1 MSKLSR
7 DSRQQNDTTAV
18 AAANVARNKI
28 SSIYKNEPDVD
39 TEIQEVKETKQLSKH
54 QKYMQELSG
63 SGRSLAEIQT
73 AWHKYYS
80 ELPDKEKHEVWQE
93 FYDFHEKN
101 KHTEQKTERVDERE
115 KNDSDT
121 KPAPKTNNKST
132 HNIGKNVARKISGN
146 GRITKKQHLQSI
158 LFGLGIGSIVVLII
172 LFGFFNERF
181 IAPFITPSKNV
192 SSTPI
197 IIDPNSNVAAPGSKV
212 IIPKI
217 NVEIP
222 VVYDSPSVVNA
233 RTADELEAGIQKSL
247 EDGVVHHPNTEK
259 PGELGN
265 VAIVGHSS
273 NNIFNSGKFKFA
285 FVLLSKLDEG
295 DTFYLT
301 RNEVRYTYK
310 IFEKRIVPPTDVSVL
325 ENTSK
330 PASATLITCD
340 PPGTSLN
347 RLIVVGE
354 QISPSPSKNQKA
366 KPTVNLDSTETI
378 PGNAPSLWS
387 RFTNWIF

>member
-1 MSKLSR
+1 MADDKPRKDPVLNSSAKAAADIARAKLS
-7 DSRQQNDTTAV
+7 TL
-18 AAANVARNKI
+18 
-28 SSIYKNEPDVD
+28 YKKESNL
-39 TEIQEVKETKQLSKH
+39 TEEKGGAKDAKVEKTNFSKH
-54 QKYMQELSG
+54 RKYMDDLTKSG
-63 SGRSLAEIQT
+63 KSLAGIQT
-73 AWHKYYS
+73 AWYNYYANLS
-80 ELPDKEKHEVWQE
+80 DIEKNEVWQE
-93 FYDFHEKN
+93 FYDQHQYKINARGENASIPANETQATTSKTLSLSN
-101 KHTEQKTERVDERE
+101 KPDIHTIRR
-115 KNDSDT
+115 
-121 KPAPKTNNKST
+121 NKLS
-132 HNIGKNVARKISGN
+132 A
-146 GRITKKQHLQSI
+146 KQHIQSV
-158 LFGLGIGSIVVLII
+158 LFGLMVGSITILFI

-181 IAPFITPSKNV
+181 IAPFITPSRNV
-192 SSTPI
+192 STTPI
-197 IIDPNSNVAAPGSKV
+197 IGDPNSNVAGSGSQV

-247 EDGVVHHPNTEK
+247 EDGVVHHPSTEK

-366 KPTVNLDSTETI
+366 KPTVNQNSTETI